1 MVTEFLKLG
10 PLDQY
15 LLRNKAI
22 MKPEDLVE
30 SSTALATALW
40 HMVCFIRLG
49 ESHKQQVEF

>member
-15 LLRNKAI
+15 LKRNKAI

-30 SSTALATALW
+30 ASTDLATALW
-40 HMVCFIRLG
+40 HMVRMTL
-49 ESHKQQVEF
+49 